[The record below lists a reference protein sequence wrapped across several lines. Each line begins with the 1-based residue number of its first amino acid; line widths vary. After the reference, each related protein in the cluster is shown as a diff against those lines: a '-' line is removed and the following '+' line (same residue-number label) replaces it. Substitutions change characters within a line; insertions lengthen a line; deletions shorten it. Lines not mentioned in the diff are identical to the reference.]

1 MTDPLT
7 GPLSVDKH
15 LKMVREATW
24 DVRAQWYD
32 IGVELGISVGTL
44 QVSTVTQSSLPVT
57 HHGSIEKCSSCLSN
71 LYSYLQ
77 AIQHVT
83 ITTLL
88 EHVLQTC

>member
-32 IGVELGISVGTL
+32 TGVELGISVGTL
-44 QVSTVTQSSLPVT
+44 QVSTVNKAACQSHTMEVLRSVQAVSLIYT
-57 HHGSIEKCSSCLSN
+57 HTCRPYN
-71 LYSYLQ
+71 T
-77 AIQHVT
+77 T